1 MGSKQQVYNLNNEMK
16 LKQLSTLL
24 FILLA
29 LVHTTQA
36 QSEST
41 LPPSCLTMDSTTKLC
56 TTCRDHY
63 HLWSGVCYID
73 ILGCEDYLN
82 GNICRKCENGF
93 ILVNNQCCDK
103 LCMNKAFLQLQNSIK
118 NQENKDEAKRKAE
131 IEGYEKAASVVAKN
145 SIKIGQTYDIISTKS
160 QFFESIF
167 RYQISI
173 QIQSKKYIA
182 LVDYNIETKQASL
195 VDLSPS
201 GKPIEPEITLNEEN
215 IHSNSIY
222 ERGYKFIYIKYG
234 LDLYEMEF
242 SRMTAIKY
250 DRTTELKFVFIG
262 GQKVVLI
269 SIIVA
274 EEDTYTLWKEEKTN
288 VDEIKQYISTL
299 KQIEV
304 ISKEPSFVAVYNE
317 VLAQR
322 QFTAS
327 DVDILEITQIS
338 KEEYVFT
345 IYVRSLR
352 IRFVIRGSYNFKT
365 KTTNIKKIEEVI
377 STKLQ
382 EIKVPEKA
390 EIKIIDKASIS
401 SNTEAKEVFDYMYK
415 VRPSF
420 RQTQVETVQIET
432 GSETK
437 KIIMME
443 KKDGKDYR
451 IVLLKDINTNEL
463 QLVDETLVISEA
475 PTTTIIQSQ
484 NDGTSSVITNKVDY
498 SQEVTKT
505 IITTLTKNNIDTS
518 SSKIQSIQTVEG
530 PKSIEYTLVL
540 GDLLGNPTKQVTVIQ
555 SKQTNK
561 TTVIDI
567 TSLEGQIQYIAPVP
581 TPITQI
587 PPSQFYKPEI
597 KDLVSLIELNSKE
610 TVTVS
615 NIKSITVSNSTLFNR
630 YELVV
635 ENSKGE

>member
-1 MGSKQQVYNLNNEMK
+1 M
-16 LKQLSTLL
+16 
-24 FILLA
+24 
-29 LVHTTQA
+29 
-36 QSEST
+36 
-41 LPPSCLTMDSTTKLC
+41 
-56 TTCRDHY
+56 
-63 HLWSGVCYID
+63 
-73 ILGCEDYLN
+73 
-82 GNICRKCENGF
+82 
-93 ILVNNQCCDK
+93 
-103 LCMNKAFLQLQNSIK
+103 
-118 NQENKDEAKRKAE
+118 
-131 IEGYEKAASVVAKN
+131 VAKN

-160 QFFESIF
+160 QFFEGIF

-173 QIQSKKYIA
+173 QIQSKRYIA
-182 LVDYNIETKQASL
+182 LVDYNIETKQANL

-201 GKPIEPEITLNEEN
+201 GKPVEPEITLNEEN

-269 SIIVA
+269 SIVVA

-288 VDEIKQYISTL
+288 VDEIKEYISTL

-304 ISKEPSFVAVYNE
+304 VSRDPSFIAVYNE
-317 VLAQR
+317 VLTQR
-322 QFTAS
+322 QLTAS
-327 DVDILEITQIS
+327 DVDILEITQLS

-352 IRFVIRGSYNFKT
+352 IRFVIRGSFNSKT

-382 EIKVPEKA
+382 EIRLPENA
-390 EIKIIDKASIS
+390 EVKIIDKASIS

-420 RQTQVETVQIET
+420 RQTQVETVKIET

-463 QLVDETLVISEA
+463 QLVDETLVVSEA
-475 PTTTIIQSQ
+475 PTTTIIQTQ
-484 NDGTSSVITNKVDY
+484 NDGTSSIITNKVDY
-498 SQEVTKT
+498 SHEVTKT
-505 IITTLTKNNIDTS
+505 IINTLTKNNIDTS
-518 SSKIQSIQTVEG
+518 SSKIESIQTVEG

-540 GDLLGNPTKQVTVIQ
+540 GDLLGKPTKQVTVIQ
-555 SKQTNK
+555 SKETNQ

-567 TSLEGQIQYIAPVP
+567 TSLEGQIQYTATVP

-587 PPSQFYKPEI
+587 PASQFYKPEI

-610 TVTVS
+610 AVTVS
-615 NIKSITVSNSTLFNR
+615 TIKSITVSNSTLFNR

-635 ENSKGE
+635 ENARGEEVVIIAVQDKNDKSV